1 MKCPACGATSFVLET
16 RNEADGVFLK
26 RRRECS
32 ACENRFNTFEVS
44 DALEATLKRYL
55 KPHVV
60 ATKKQWEAAR
70 RNAEIVRRV
79 LAGEKRYLLAGEFG
93 LSDSM
98 LTTITRRAGL
108 PAYSRVIP
116 DASARQKHDNASK
129 ETR

>member
-1 MKCPACGATSFVLET
+1 MNCPSCGAASAVLET

-32 ACENRFNTFEVS
+32 ACSKRFNTFEVS

-60 ATKKQWEAAR
+60 ATKKQWAAAR

-79 LAGEKRYLLAGEFG
+79 LEGEKRYVLAGEFG

-108 PAYSRVIP
+108 PAYSRVNP
-116 DASARQKHDNASK
+116 HALRAAQQDTVAK
-129 ETR
+129 ENR